1 MKLLSN
7 NHQFKSF
14 LKNQDIWKV
23 VGIGSQWVSL
33 DKMRKTILKTDYIC
47 EFILANCNTKGHQIQ
62 PDALPSV
69 RQWQLNNYLNELEG
83 LQVYYLYEALM
94 DVNAV
99 IDDLM
104 LLNTEDRLEFL
115 GQLTGKAKWY
125 YEILDQEISMN

>member
-7 NHQFKSF
+7 NLQFKSF
-14 LKNQDIWKV
+14 LKGQDMWKV

-33 DKMRKTILKTDYIC
+33 DKMRQTILKTDYIC
-47 EFILANCNTKGHQIQ
+47 EFILANCNTNGHKIQ

-69 RQWQLNNYLNELEG
+69 RQWQLSNYLKDLEI
-83 LQVYYLYEALM
+83 LQIYYLYEALM

-104 LLNTEDRLEFL
+104 LLNEEDRQEFIA
-115 GQLTGKAKWY
+115 QLTGKALWY
-125 YEILDQEISMN
+125 IAILDKPVSLN

>member
-1 MKLLSN
+1 
-7 NHQFKSF
+7 
-14 LKNQDIWKV
+14 
-23 VGIGSQWVSL
+23 
-33 DKMRKTILKTDYIC
+33 MRKTILKTDYIC

-125 YEILDQEISMN
+125 YEILDQEMSMN